1 MALHPLKKN
10 QFQLQDQRATAQQTF
25 AIANALLQ
33 AMLDVEEDTQRP
45 VGLRAVGRAAITDIQ
60 VTLKK
65 RFDEVTAELNAL
77 IKQCEDNLTLP
88 ETGEDTDVLD
98 ATITGKAIAQMS
110 LVTAFG
116 SLVFKALEHL
126 PKLNKQAP
134 AALVSTIVTALTK
147 AS

>member
-10 QFQLQDQRATAQQTF
+10 QFMLQDQMATARQTYS
-25 AIANALLQ
+25 IANAIVQ
-33 AMLDVEEDTQRP
+33 SMLDVEEDPQRP
-45 VGLRAVGRAAITDIQ
+45 VGLRAVGRSAIKDIQ
-60 VTLKK
+60 NTLKI
-65 RFDEVTAELNAL
+65 RFDEIEAAL
-77 IKQCEDNLTLP
+77 KGLAQECESNLTLP
-88 ETGEDTDVLD
+88 ETGEETDVLD

-126 PKLNKQAP
+126 PKLNKKAP
-134 AALVSTIVTALTK
+134 DALVSTIILALGK